1 MQKNKQIQNL
11 LELNVSIIF
20 ISTSGALG
28 KYIELPVPVTI
39 CSRALIGGFLIF
51 LFCKWKKFD
60 FNIQTGDKKTIWL
73 CGSLLGLHWITYFY
87 ALKLSNVAIGM
98 ISIFTFPVIT
108 ALLEPII
115 LKTKFQWIHLALGA
129 LVIVGILFLVPKF
142 DFRDDYLIAV
152 ILGIVSALFYSLR
165 NIMTKS
171 QVNKYNGSILMFY
184 QLLAISVFL
193 SPSYFFFESINFSS
207 FIFELI
213 LLAVLATAIGQT
225 LFLYSFKNF
234 TVTSA
239 SIISSLQPVYGIII
253 GMIFLKEYPVSGTI
267 VGGLLILLSV
277 VLESIITYKRSLL
290 NNKKIATG

>member
-28 KYIELPVPVTI
+28 RYIELPVPVTI
-39 CSRALIGGFLIF
+39 CSRSLIGGLLVF
-51 LFCKWKKFD
+51 LFCKWKRFD
-60 FNIQTGDKKTIWL
+60 FNIHTGDKKTIWL
-73 CGSLLGLHWITYFY
+73 SGLLLGLHWITYFY

-129 LVIVGILFLVPKF
+129 LVIVGILFLVPTF
-142 DFRDDYLIAV
+142 DFQDDYLIA
-152 ILGIVSALFYSLR
+152 ILLGIVSAVFYSLR
-165 NIMTKS
+165 NIITKS

-184 QLLAISVFL
+184 QLLAISFFL
-193 SPSYFFFESINFSS
+193 SPSYFFFESFNFSS
-207 FIFELI
+207 YIFELI

-253 GMIFLKEYPVSGTI
+253 GMIFLKEYPASGTI
-267 VGGLLILLSV
+267 VGGLIILFSV
-277 VLESIITYKRSLL
+277 IMESIITYKRSFLH
-290 NNKKIATG
+290 NKKRATL

>member
-28 KYIELPVPVTI
+28 RYIELPVPVTI
-39 CSRALIGGFLIF
+39 CSRSLIGGLLVF
-51 LFCKWKKFD
+51 LFCKWKRFD
-60 FNIQTGDKKTIWL
+60 FNIHTGDKKTIWL
-73 CGSLLGLHWITYFY
+73 SGLLLGLHWITYFY

-129 LVIVGILFLVPKF
+129 LVIVGILFLVPTF
-142 DFRDDYLIAV
+142 DFQDDYLIA
-152 ILGIVSALFYSLR
+152 ILLGIVSAVFYSLR
-165 NIMTKS
+165 NIITKS

-184 QLLAISVFL
+184 QLLAITVFL
-193 SPSYFFFESINFSS
+193 SPSYFFFESFNFSS
-207 FIFELI
+207 YIFELI

-253 GMIFLKEYPVSGTI
+253 GMIFLKEYPASGTI
-267 VGGLLILLSV
+267 VGGLIILFSV
-277 VLESIITYKRSLL
+277 IMESIITYKRSFLH
-290 NNKKIATG
+290 NKKRATL

>member
-1 MQKNKQIQNL
+1 MHKNKQIQNL

-39 CSRALIGGFLIF
+39 CSRALIGGLLIF

-60 FNIQTGDKKTIWL
+60 FNIHTGDKKSIWL
-73 CGSLLGLHWITYFY
+73 SGLLLGLHWITYFY

-115 LKTKFQWIHLALGA
+115 LKNKFQWIHLALGA
-129 LVIVGILFLVPKF
+129 LVIVGILFLVPAF
-142 DFRDDYLIAV
+142 DFQDDYLIAI

-193 SPSYFFFESINFSS
+193 SPSYFFFESFNFSS

-253 GMIFLKEYPVSGTI
+253 GMVFLKEYPVSGTI

>member
-39 CSRALIGGFLIF
+39 CSRALIGGLLIF

-60 FNIQTGDKKTIWL
+60 FNIHTGDKKSIWL
-73 CGSLLGLHWITYFY
+73 SGLLLGLHWITYFY

-129 LVIVGILFLVPKF
+129 LVIVGILFLVPAF
-142 DFRDDYLIAV
+142 DFQDDYLIAI

-184 QLLAISVFL
+184 QLLVISVFL
-193 SPSYFFFESINFSS
+193 SPSYFFFESFNFSS

-253 GMIFLKEYPVSGTI
+253 GMVFLKEYPVSGTI

>member
-28 KYIELPVPVTI
+28 RYIELPVPVTI
-39 CSRALIGGFLIF
+39 CSRALIGGLLIF
-51 LFCKWKKFD
+51 LFCKWKRFD
-60 FNIQTGDKKTIWL
+60 FNIHTGDKKTLWL
-73 CGSLLGLHWITYFY
+73 SGLLLGLHWITYFY

-115 LKTKFQWIHLALGA
+115 LKTKFQWIHLVLGA
-129 LVIVGILFLVPKF
+129 LVIVGILFLVPTF
-142 DFRDDYLIAV
+142 DFQDDYLIAI

-165 NIMTKS
+165 NIITKS

-184 QLLAISVFL
+184 QLLAISVF
-193 SPSYFFFESINFSS
+193 FESFNFSS

-253 GMIFLKEYPVSGTI
+253 GMIFLKEYPVSSTI
-267 VGGLLILLSV
+267 VGGLIILLSV

-290 NNKKIATG
+290 NNKNIAT

>member
-1 MQKNKQIQNL
+1 
-11 LELNVSIIF
+11 
-20 ISTSGALG
+20 
-28 KYIELPVPVTI
+28 VTI

-60 FNIQTGDKKTIWL
+60 FNVQTGDKKSIWL
-73 CGSLLGLHWITYFY
+73 SGLLLGLHWITYFY

-115 LKTKFQWIHLALGA
+115 LKTKFELIHLALGA
-129 LVIVGILFLVPKF
+129 LVIVGILFLVPTF
-142 DFRDDYLIAV
+142 DFQDDYLIAI

-165 NIMTKS
+165 NIITKS

-193 SPSYFFFESINFSS
+193 SPSYFFFESFNFSS

-253 GMIFLKEYPVSGTI
+253 GMVFLKEYPVSGTI